1 MYRKK
6 LWNAVSDY
14 CDSIEIRFT
23 YQDVNAS
30 IVLRKPLRKIV
41 TRFLALN
48 IERWKITLSSPSR
61 FKASTAFFPR
71 SSSRAVNTVV
81 IPCLANA
88 RVISKP
94 YSLVCSRHHCHSIL
108 VPPPADEQDFTQFSL
123 CQTS

>member
-48 IERWKITLSSPSR
+48 IQRVEDHIVESFTFQSFDGFLPAIFIACSQHCGDTL
-61 FKASTAFFPR
+61 FG
-71 SSSRAVNTVV
+71 
-81 IPCLANA
+81 
-88 RVISKP
+88 
-94 YSLVCSRHHCHSIL
+94 
-108 VPPPADEQDFTQFSL
+108 
-123 CQTS
+123 